1 MNLPDGGL
9 NALLS
14 LVFVLALIPAA
25 LWLLK
30 RSPLGGQTQ
39 ARHAGMRQVA
49 SLSLSTTQ
57 RVVTVEIGTG
67 IDRKWLVLGVT
78 PQQITTLH
86 TLPPQDTHSVDAP
99 V

>member
-1 MNLPDGGL
+1 MTLPDGGL

-14 LVFVLALIPAA
+14 LLFVLALIPAA

-30 RSPLGGQTQ
+30 RSPLGGQAQTKS
-39 ARHAGMRQVA
+39 AAMRQVA
-49 SLSLSTTQ
+49 SLPLSTTQ
-57 RVVTVEIGTG
+57 RVVMVEVGSG

-86 TLPPQDTHSVDAP
+86 SLPPQDSPSVD
-99 V
+99 VHG